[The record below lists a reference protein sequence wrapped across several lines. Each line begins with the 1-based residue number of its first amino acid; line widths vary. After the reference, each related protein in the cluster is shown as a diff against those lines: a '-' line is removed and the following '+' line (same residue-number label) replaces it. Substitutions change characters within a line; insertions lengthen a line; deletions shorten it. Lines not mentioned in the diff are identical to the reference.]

1 MATAGRGA
9 AAPVTIELSS
19 TGAGTPPA
27 EGARSI
33 TVPTLEERL
42 FQEGFAFDFFQA
54 VRILEQLD
62 PARCPVGRGGPP
74 RAEAV
79 RFRSHVS
86 LSFPPSSIFQVDRP
100 SAIVPSPAMTVTFF
114 GLMGANGALPR
125 HYTELLLRIDRE
137 GKGAEKYA
145 LRDWLDLFNHRLVSL
160 FYRAWEKYRF
170 YVPYTRGEYAAPE
183 PDPFTRCLY
192 SLIGLGVTPLR
203 NRLRVVLPVEE
214 DGEIRTRVLGQVDD
228 LALVYYSGFLAH
240 RLRCATSLETM
251 LAGYFRLPL
260 RVQQFQGQWL
270 RLDAENQTQIGL
282 ANGRLGFEVVAGERV
297 WDVEGRIRIRLGPL
311 SYTEFDSFIPD
322 RTATPSHKAFYLLS
336 HLVRLYVGPE
346 LDFDVQLVLK
356 APEVPE
362 CQLAGESCPRLG
374 WNTWIRTQVLGH
386 DADDAVFEGEELV
399 LV

>member
-1 MATAGRGA
+1 
-9 AAPVTIELSS
+9 
-19 TGAGTPPA
+19 
-27 EGARSI
+27 
-33 TVPTLEERL
+33 VPTVEERL

-54 VRILEQLD
+54 VRVLEQLD
-62 PARCPVGRGGPP
+62 PVRVPVGRGGPP
-74 RAEAV
+74 SVEAV

-86 LSFPPSSIFQVDRP
+86 LSFPPSAVFQVDHA
-100 SAIVPSPAMTVTFF
+100 SAALPLPAMTVTFF
-114 GLMGANGALPR
+114 GLTGANGALPR

-137 GKGAEKYA
+137 GKGAEKHA
-145 LRDWLDLFNHRLVSL
+145 FRDWLDLFNHRLISL

-183 PDPFTRCLY
+183 PDPYTRCLY
-192 SLIGLGVTPLR
+192 SLIGLGGAPLR

-214 DGEIRTRVLGQVDD
+214 DGEVRGRVLAQVDD

-240 RLRCATSLETM
+240 RPRCATSLEVM
-251 LAGYFRLPL
+251 LADYFQLPL

-270 RLDAENQTQIGL
+270 KLDAENQTQVGF
-282 ANGRLGFEVVAGERV
+282 ANGSVGLNVVAGERV

-322 RTATPSHKAFYLLS
+322 RTATPHHKAFYLLS

-362 CQLAGESCPRLG
+362 CHLTGVGCPRLG
-374 WNTWIRTQVLGH
+374 WNTWIRTQALGH